1 MNEPRYLSANDK
13 KERMSKMKV
22 TIDRSGCIGC
32 GLCAGTCP
40 EVFRMD
46 DEGKAETYA
55 QPDKDSEDAAKEAEE
70 NCPASVIKTEE

>member
-1 MNEPRYLSANDK
+1 
-13 KERMSKMKV
+13 MSGMKV

-46 DEGKAETYA
+46 DEGKAEVYA
-55 QPDKDSEDAAKEAEE
+55 QPDKNSEAAAAEAEE